1 MKNILEKINRA
12 DEIQANLELDK
23 TELGTHEVQL
33 ASIKILEEDSL
44 RMKKGLDKLKVLRLE
59 MRKTY
64 LDSIDKANTNWGDF
78 KQKAKEL
85 GLDPNDFP
93 LVKSFVDR
101 QRELDDAFYLPNKL

>member
-1 MKNILEKINRA
+1 MKNILDKINRA
-12 DEIQANLELDK
+12 DEIQANK
-23 TELGTHEVQL
+23 VELGTHEVEL
-33 ASIKILEEDSL
+33 ATIKILEDDAL
-44 RMKKGLDKLKVLRLE
+44 RMKKGLDKLKALRLE

-64 LDSIDKANTNWGDF
+64 LDAIDKANTNWGDF